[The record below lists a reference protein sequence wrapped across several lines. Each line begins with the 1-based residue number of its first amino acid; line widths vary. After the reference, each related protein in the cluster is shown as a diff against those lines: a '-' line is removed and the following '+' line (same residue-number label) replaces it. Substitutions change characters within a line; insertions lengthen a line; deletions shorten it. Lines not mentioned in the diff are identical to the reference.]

1 MSNTGRAPRVPFFRR
16 IGWMKADAGD
26 RLAARLAL
34 FGPSARAFVTMPE
47 PFTPGSLARGRQ
59 LLAGNFRM
67 GGVLVVAP
75 ESSPWEIADA
85 PPSFLAELHGLAWL
99 DDLAALGTG
108 EARRA
113 MRAWCFEWIAR
124 FGRGIGPGWQ
134 PALAGR
140 RLTRWIS
147 HAIVL
152 LHGIERAQSAAFFAA
167 LGHHARFLAARWK
180 SAPAGLPRIEALSG
194 LLQAALALEGME
206 RFARPA
212 LSGLVSEARALTRG
226 HGVPSRNPEE
236 LLEVFFRLIWA
247 GRALAAADRPVPSE
261 LGNAVDEIARIL
273 RGLRHR
279 DGSLPGFHG
288 GGPARGRLDQALV
301 ASGSRAMPGQ
311 TALMGYAH
319 AHAGRLSLVMDA
331 GPAPRGPHAAAGAL
345 AFELVHGLDPIILNA
360 GPGHLFGPDAGIRA
374 RATAAH
380 STVEIGGRSW
390 GRFVTRP
397 GRGGADV
404 TIFDPGTMSAQLS
417 QMVTAEG
424 VRLLAVHDGYRAATG
439 LTHMRRLDI
448 AADGSALAGED
459 TVAAVS
465 EEDRIRLEEALAE
478 APGAA
483 IPCRAL
489 FHLAPGIRAEVD
501 MAGTVV
507 SLLLPDGGLW
517 LLRSDPAVR
526 VGLLTSLYHAPDR
539 LHPRERLAIEL
550 RWEVIDHASQ
560 ISWRFEL
567 VEEGHRARRGIDT
580 LAAASQ
586 NPQRGP

>member
-1 MSNTGRAPRVPFFRR
+1 MSDMGGATPASFFRR
-16 IGWMKADAGD
+16 LGRMKADAGD
-26 RLAARLAL
+26 RLAARLTA
-34 FGPSARAFVTMPE
+34 FGPPARAFVTMPE

-59 LLAGNFRM
+59 LLAGNFRR
-67 GGVLVVAP
+67 GGTLVAAP
-75 ESSPWEIADA
+75 DMSPWEITEA

-99 DDLAALGTG
+99 DDLAALGTA
-108 EARRA
+108 EARRT
-113 MRAWCFEWIAR
+113 MRAWSFEWIAR
-124 FGRGIGPGWQ
+124 FGRGSGPGWQ

-140 RLTRWIS
+140 RITRWIS

-152 LHGIERAQSAAFFAA
+152 LHGVERARSAAFFAA
-167 LGHHARFLAARWK
+167 LGHHARFLARRWK
-180 SAPAGLPRIEALSG
+180 TAPAGLPRIEALSG

-212 LSGLVSEARALTRG
+212 LAGLVREARSITRR

-236 LLEVFFRLIWA
+236 LLEVFFRFIWG
-247 GRALAAADRPVPSE
+247 GRALAAADRPVPPELSE
-261 LGNAVDEIARIL
+261 AVDEIARIL

-279 DGSLPGFHG
+279 DGSLPAFHG
-288 GGPARGRLDQALV
+288 GGPAKGRLDQALV

-311 TALMGYAH
+311 AVLMGYAH
-319 AHAGRLSLVMDA
+319 VHAGKLSLVMDA
-331 GPAPRGPHAAAGAL
+331 GPPPHGPRGAASAL
-345 AFELVHGLDPIILNA
+345 AFELVHGFDPIILNA
-360 GPGHLFGPDAGIRA
+360 GPGHLFGPEADARS
-374 RATAAH
+374 RSTAAH

-397 GRGGADV
+397 GRGGGRTSV
-404 TIFDPGTMSAQLS
+404 FDPGPMTARLS
-417 QMVTAEG
+417 QMVTAGG
-424 VRLLAVHDGYRAATG
+424 VRLLAVHDGYRATTG

-483 IPCRAL
+483 VPCRAL

-501 MAGTVV
+501 MAGAAV

-517 LLRSDPAVR
+517 LLRPDPAVR
-526 VGLLTSLYHAPDR
+526 VRLLKGVHYVPER

-550 RWEVIDHASQ
+550 RWDVIDHASQ
-560 ISWRFEL
+560 IAWRFERI
-567 VEEGHRARRGIDT
+567 EEGRHARRGIDA
-580 LAAASQ
+580 LAAAPQ
-586 NPQRGP
+586 KPQRGS